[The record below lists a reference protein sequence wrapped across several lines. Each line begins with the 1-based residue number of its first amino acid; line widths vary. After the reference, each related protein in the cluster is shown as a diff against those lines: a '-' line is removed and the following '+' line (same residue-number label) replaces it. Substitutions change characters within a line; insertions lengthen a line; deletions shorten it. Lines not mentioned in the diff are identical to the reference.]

1 MGSST
6 NNGRIGN
13 VCHVVAMPYPGR
25 GHVNPMMNLCK
36 LLVSKLGE
44 NIKISFVVTEEW
56 FTFID
61 SNPRPPQIH
70 LRTIPNVI
78 PSELVRALD
87 FPGFVDS
94 VFNNVEAPVEQLMD
108 KLELESPVTAIIA
121 DTYLALAVNVGNRR
135 NIPVVSLWTMSP
147 SVFSVFYHFH
157 LFAQNGH
164 FPVDLSERG
173 DEMIDYIP
181 GITPTRLSDMPT
193 IFDGT
198 GRKVFGRVMEAF
210 ELVRKAQCVLFTS
223 FHELEAQVVETLMSV
238 LPFPVYSIGPS
249 IPQENAQVP
258 YSDNGSKQ
266 DYYLKWLD
274 AQPKSS
280 VLYVSLGSFLSVS
293 KEQMEEILA
302 GLHDSGVRYLLIS
315 RGDTSGQECTLSDEE
330 MKSTRSLVVPWCDQL
345 RVLCHASVG
354 GFWTHC
360 GWNSTL
366 EGVYSGVPMLTFPIF
381 FDQIRN
387 RRLIVDDW
395 KVGMKVT
402 GADKLV
408 TRHEIAKIVK
418 EFMDL
423 DDGNEKC
430 NDMRRRSNELK
441 ESCIKALAEG
451 GSSHINLDAFIKT
464 ILKVA

>member
-6 NNGRIGN
+6 NNGKIGDI
-13 VCHVVAMPYPGR
+13 CHVVAMPYPGR

-56 FTFID
+56 FSFIN
-61 SNPRPPQIH
+61 SNPRPPQIQ
-70 LRTIPNVI
+70 LRTIPNVM

-87 FPGFVDS
+87 FSGFVES
-94 VFNNVEAPVEQLMD
+94 VFTNVEAPVEQLMD

-147 SVFSVFYHFH
+147 SVFSVFYHFD
-157 LFAQNGH
+157 LFVQNGN

-193 IFDGT
+193 IFDGS
-198 GRKVFGRVMEAF
+198 GRKVLGRVMEAF
-210 ELVRKAQCVLFTS
+210 ELVRKAECVLFTS
-223 FHELEAQVVETLMSV
+223 FHELEVQVVETLMSIV
-238 LPFPVYSIGPS
+238 PFPVYSIGPS
-249 IPQENAQVP
+249 IPQEKAQVP
-258 YSDNGSKQ
+258 YDDNGSKPE
-266 DYYLKWLD
+266 YYLKWLD
-274 AQPKSS
+274 AQPESS

-315 RGDTSGQECTLSDEE
+315 RGDSSGQEGTLSDEE
-330 MKSTRSLVVPWCDQL
+330 MKSLVVPWCDQV

-381 FDQIRN
+381 FDQIPN
-387 RRLIVDDW
+387 KKLIVDDW

-408 TRHEIAKIVK
+408 TRDEIGKIVK
-418 EFMDL
+418 KFMNL
-423 DDGNEKC
+423 EEGNEEYK
-430 NDMRRRSNELK
+430 DTRKRSNELK
-441 ESCIKALAEG
+441 ESCRTALAEG
-451 GSSHINLDAFIKT
+451 GSSDINLNAFIKT

>member
-1 MGSST
+1 MGGCT
-6 NNGRIGN
+6 NNGRTGS

-25 GHVNPMMNLCK
+25 GHVNPMMNFCK
-36 LLVSKLGE
+36 LLVSKMGE

-56 FTFID
+56 FGFID
-61 SNPRPPQIH
+61 SNPRPPQIQ

-87 FPGFVDS
+87 FAGFVES
-94 VFNNVEAPVEQLMD
+94 VFSNVEAPVEQLMD
-108 KLELESPVTAIIA
+108 KLELESPVMAIIA

-147 SVFSVFYHFH
+147 SVFSVFYHFD
-157 LFAQNGH
+157 LFVQNGH

-198 GRKVFGRVMEAF
+198 GRKAFGRVVEAF

-223 FHELEAQVVETLMSV
+223 FHELEAQLAETLMSI
-238 LPFPVYSIGPS
+238 LPFPVYSIGPA
-249 IPQENAQVP
+249 IPHLPTAV
-258 YSDNGSKQ
+258 DNSNKP

-302 GLHDSGVRYLLIS
+302 GLRDSGVRYLFIS
-315 RGDTSGQECTLSDEE
+315 RGDTSGQEGSLSDEE
-330 MKSTRSLVVPWCDQL
+330 MKSTNSLVVPWCDQL
-345 RVLCHASVG
+345 RVLCHSSVG

-381 FDQIRN
+381 FDQIPN
-387 RRLIVDDW
+387 RKLIVDDW

-408 TRHEIAKIVK
+408 TRHEIAKIVEK
-418 EFMDL
+418 FMDL
-423 DDGNEKC
+423 DDGNEECK
-430 NDMRRRSNELK
+430 DMRRRSNELK
-441 ESCIKALAEG
+441 ESCKKALAEG
-451 GSSHINLDAFIKT
+451 GSSDNNLNAFIKT

>member
-1 MGSST
+1 MGGCT
-6 NNGRIGN
+6 NNGRTGS

-25 GHVNPMMNLCK
+25 GHVNPMMNFCK
-36 LLVSKLGE
+36 LLVSKMGE

-56 FTFID
+56 FGFID
-61 SNPRPPQIH
+61 SNPRPPQIQ

-87 FPGFVDS
+87 FAGFVES
-94 VFNNVEAPVEQLMD
+94 VFTNVEAPVEQLMD
-108 KLELESPVTAIIA
+108 KLELESPVMAIIA

-147 SVFSVFYHFH
+147 SVFSVFYHFD
-157 LFAQNGH
+157 LFVQNGH

-198 GRKVFGRVMEAF
+198 GRKAFGRVVEAF

-223 FHELEAQVVETLMSV
+223 FHELEAQLAETLMSI
-238 LPFPVYSIGPS
+238 LPFPVYSIGPA
-249 IPQENAQVP
+249 IPHLPTAV
-258 YSDNGSKQ
+258 DNSNKP

-302 GLHDSGVRYLLIS
+302 GLRDSGVRYLFIS
-315 RGDTSGQECTLSDEE
+315 RGDTSGQEGSLSDEE
-330 MKSTRSLVVPWCDQL
+330 MKSTNSLVVPWCDQL
-345 RVLCHASVG
+345 RVLCHSSVG

-381 FDQIRN
+381 FDQIPN
-387 RRLIVDDW
+387 RKLIVDDW
-395 KVGMKVT
+395 KVGVKVT

-408 TRHEIAKIVK
+408 TRLEIAKIVEK
-418 EFMDL
+418 FMDL
-423 DDGNEKC
+423 DEGNEECK
-430 NDMRRRSNELK
+430 DMRRRSNELK
-441 ESCIKALAEG
+441 ESCKKALAEG
-451 GSSHINLDAFIKT
+451 GSSDKNLIAFIKT
-464 ILKVA
+464 ILKVV

>member
-6 NNGRIGN
+6 NDGRISN
-13 VCHVVAMPYPGR
+13 ICHVVAMPYPGR

-36 LLVSKLGE
+36 LLVSKMGE

-56 FTFID
+56 CSFID
-61 SNPRPPQIH
+61 ANPRPPQIQ

-87 FPGFVDS
+87 FSGFVDS
-94 VFNNVEAPVEQLMD
+94 VFTNVEAPVEQLMD

-121 DTYLALAVNVGNRR
+121 DTYLALAVNVGYRK

-147 SVFSVFYHFH
+147 SVFSVFYHFD

-181 GITPTRLSDMPT
+181 GIAPTRLSDMPT
-193 IFDGT
+193 IFDGS
-198 GRKVFGRVMEAF
+198 GGKVLGRVMEAF

-223 FHELEAQVVETLMSV
+223 FHELEVQVVETLMSI
-238 LPFPVYSIGPS
+238 LPFPVYCIGPS
-249 IPQENAQVP
+249 IPHLAQVP
-258 YSDNGSKQ
+258 NDNSIKQ
-266 DYYLKWLD
+266 DYLKWLD
-274 AQPKSS
+274 VQPRNS

-293 KEQMEEILA
+293 KEQMEEIYA
-302 GLHDSGVRYLLIS
+302 GLRDSGVRYLLIS
-315 RGDTSGQECTLSDEE
+315 RVDTSRVEVTSSDEE

-345 RVLCHASVG
+345 RVLCHSSIG

-381 FDQIRN
+381 FDQIPN
-387 RRLIVDDW
+387 RKLIVDDW

-408 TRHEIAKIVK
+408 TRHEISKIVEK
-418 EFMDL
+418 FMDL
-423 DDGNEKC
+423 DEGNEECK
-430 NDMRRRSNELK
+430 DMRRRSNELK
-441 ESCIKALAEG
+441 ESCRKALACG
-451 GSSHINLDAFIKT
+451 GTSDTNLNAFIKT